1 MAKWI
6 VGHGIDEYIA
16 KLGNLEMKAP
26 ETCKRAVFDGAA
38 VVANAV
44 RSNIQSLPVGDPRKG
59 GYVTG
64 PQKQGLLDG
73 FGIAAFKNDGGFLN
87 VKLGFDGYNSTV
99 NKCFPNGQPNAMI
112 ARSLECGSS
121 TYGKHPFIGPAVR
134 STKSAAEAMIKTR
147 IDEQIEAIMK

>member
-6 VGHGIDEYIA
+6 VGHGIDEYLS

-38 VVANAV
+38 IVANAV
-44 RSNIQSLPVGDPRKG
+44 RSNIQALPVGDPRKG

-73 FGIAAFKNDGGFLN
+73 FGIASFKNDGGFLN
-87 VKLGFDGYNSTV
+87 VKLGFDGYNTTV
-99 NKCFPNGQPNAMI
+99 NRIFPNGQPNAMI
-112 ARSLECGSS
+112 ARSLESGSS
-121 TYGKHPFIGPAVR
+121 TYGKHPFIGPAVA
-134 STKSAAEAMIKTR
+134 KSRASAEAMIKTTV
-147 IDEQIEAIMK
+147 EKEIEAIMN

>member
-16 KLGNLEMKAP
+16 KLGNLEMKS
-26 ETCKRAVFDGAA
+26 EEMCKRAVFDGAA
-38 VVANAV
+38 IVANAV
-44 RSNIQSLPVGDPRKG
+44 KSNIAGLPVGDPRQGK
-59 GYVTG
+59 VTG

-73 FGIAAFKNDGGFLN
+73 FGIASFKNDGGFLN

-99 NKCFPNGQPNAMI
+99 NKYFPNGQPNAMI

>member
-6 VGHGIDEYIA
+6 VGPGIDEYLS

-26 ETCKRAVFDGAA
+26 ETCKRAVFEGAA

-44 RSNIQSLPVGDPRKG
+44 KANIAALPVGDPRKG

-64 PQKQGLLDG
+64 PQKAGLLEG
-73 FGIAAFKNDGGFLN
+73 FGIAAFRNDGGFLN

-99 NKCFPNGQPNAMI
+99 NKIFPSGQPNAMI
-112 ARSLECGSS
+112 ARSLESGSS
-121 TYGKHPFIGPAVR
+121 TYGKHPFVGPAVSR
-134 STKSAAEAMIKTR
+134 SRASAEAMIKNTV
-147 IDEQIEAIMK
+147 EKEIEAIMN